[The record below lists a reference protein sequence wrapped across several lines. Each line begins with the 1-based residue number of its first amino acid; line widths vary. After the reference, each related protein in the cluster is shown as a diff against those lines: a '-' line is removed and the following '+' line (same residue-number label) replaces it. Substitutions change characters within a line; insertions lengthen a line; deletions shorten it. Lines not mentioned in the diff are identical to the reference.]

1 MPAGR
6 RCPDLVAGLLVLAV
20 ASGSGSAQAPAL
32 PSDLPPGQQARV
44 HAVASRAAV
53 STRVEGEAFT
63 ARPQLFEFL
72 LDHPQ
77 LASDIARTLRYGRY
91 RIWRSNEGLVLD
103 DGWGATGTF
112 EIVHAAKGRRVV
124 YARGRYESGWLPDIH
139 GRAVVAVDYEVTPS
153 DDGQILIRPTVTGFL
168 RLDTRFADSFAR
180 MAGALAQAQ
189 ADKKA
194 RRLARTF
201 AKTTRAIEADPA
213 GIYTLVKPVT
223 SAPAV
228 DLEGFRRLLN
238 LPAEPAAPPGR

>member
-1 MPAGR
+1 MLAGR
-6 RCPDLVAGLLVLAV
+6 RCPNLVAGLLTLAV
-20 ASGSGSAQAPAL
+20 ASGSAAAQAPTL
-32 PSDLPPGQQARV
+32 PSGLPARV

-53 STRVEGEAFT
+53 STRVEGEAFV
-63 ARPQLFEFL
+63 ARPQLFEYL

-77 LASDIARTLRYGRY
+77 LASDVARTLRYGRY
-91 RIWRSNEGLVLD
+91 RIWRSDQGLVLD
-103 DGWGATGTF
+103 DGWGVTGTF
-112 EIVHAAKGRRVV
+112 EIVHAVQGRRVV

-139 GRAVVAVDYEVTPS
+139 GRAVVAVDYAVTPS
-153 DDGQILIRPTVTGFL
+153 DDGRSLIRPTVTGFL

-201 AKTTRAIEADPA
+201 AKTARAIEADPA
-213 GIYTLVKPVT
+213 GIYALVKPVT
-223 SAPAV
+223 SAPAA

-238 LPAEPAAPPGR
+238 LPAEPAATPAR